1 MKKLFIIMFLSIAF
15 MLRFSTAIRITE
27 IFQKEVYKIELNV
40 EDGKAKILKINGK
53 YPLKKY
59 YARINLKE
67 NGHYLGYYQIQSIK
81 YYNDLSFLN
90 LEEIKSQ
97 KIEGNFFEKYLSNV
111 FERLEKN
118 YYYSIKNMNRAIL
131 LGDNTQIKRDLQE
144 KIRYIGLSHMFAM
157 SGLHI
162 GLVVSIFYFFFKK
175 FFNNKKIIEI
185 VLLITTTIYYF
196 SVKESPSFTRAYI
209 MVIIY
214 IFGKILYEKVDMEK
228 TLFISAYISAMIN
241 PTVIFSIS
249 FQLSYLAMISII
261 YIYPIARKINLK
273 RFKVLDYLIFTLS
286 IQLFLAPITVY
297 YFETIPFLSIFSNL
311 LILPLA
317 TFYISLNYIALFLEN
332 FYLGFILSPFI
343 KVLYYILEY
352 LIKVFSD
359 VPYMSLTYS
368 NPKLLYV
375 YILISIVIIAK
386 KYQKVNK

>member
-1 MKKLFIIMFLSIAF
+1 
-15 MLRFSTAIRITE
+15 
-27 IFQKEVYKIELNV
+27 
-40 EDGKAKILKINGK
+40 
-53 YPLKKY
+53 
-59 YARINLKE
+59 
-67 NGHYLGYYQIQSIK
+67 
-81 YYNDLSFLN
+81 
-90 LEEIKSQ
+90 
-97 KIEGNFFEKYLSNV
+97 
-111 FERLEKN
+111 
-118 YYYSIKNMNRAIL
+118 
-131 LGDNTQIKRDLQE
+131 
-144 KIRYIGLSHMFAM
+144 
-157 SGLHI
+157 
-162 GLVVSIFYFFFKK
+162 
-175 FFNNKKIIEI
+175 
-185 VLLITTTIYYF
+185 
-196 SVKESPSFTRAYI
+196 
-209 MVIIY
+209 
-214 IFGKILYEKVDMEK
+214 MEK

-375 YILISIVIIAK
+375 YILISIVIIVK